1 MPCDNEVQDFTIY
14 FQSNVRQTLACSL
27 HEIAHVIGPEQ
38 TEQDLIHPFNNFI
51 YDIDSVKI
59 GLLKNLSKFLQVHL
73 FLFSNYYAEVFGHC
87 FSNRRYNCAATF
99 QFESHF
105 ICDLEICNG
114 IISVL

>member
-1 MPCDNEVQDFTIY
+1 MYREVNYNLVKKSSFYCGVFYLRHY

-59 GLLKNLSKFLQVHL
+59 GLLKNLSKFLKVCP
-73 FLFSNYYAEVFGHC
+73 YC
-87 FSNRRYNCAATF
+87 FDTLLSA
-99 QFESHF
+99 
-105 ICDLEICNG
+105 
-114 IISVL
+114 